1 MQYLEQYG
9 VIKTEERQMQVDV
22 NNRTVL
28 ILS

>member
-9 VIKTEERQMQVDV
+9 VSKTEERQMQVNV

>member
-9 VIKTEERQMQVDV
+9 VSKTVEGKMQVDV